1 MADNLSPLVNLDL
14 INQIYKT
21 INAQIT
27 ERVYDPEYYSGATLG
42 TSKYKYVEA
51 YIRGNT
57 STGTLNGLT
66 LAKATAGFTI
76 SGGETTSKILTVAD
90 TATINKSLEVTA
102 ATSITGTLTVS
113 AATNIVK
120 GLTVGTTSTGAVT
133 IQSSGAG
140 NTTIE
145 GPSGGTATFT
155 APTSDV
161 LGSLQ
166 IKNNSYISTVSV
178 AHGKTISTRS
188 NLTVGESG
196 NTGDVVIKPKSTYK
210 LTITSND
217 TNATT
222 AILRNGT
229 CVITDDYAENN
240 TAGKLVKRDSNSNIN
255 VTSVNKI
262 AIDAATA
269 NANKIGL
276 SKGTASIAVT
286 EAGLNVS
293 KNLTVS
299 STATLGGT
307 NTGNITVKSAG
318 TDSTTIIGPNNGIA
332 AFTAPVTEGSGSLE
346 IKNSDSTA
354 KSTIKIATGKTID
367 TYSSLTIGN
376 KSNNGN
382 VVINPSGSNTLTING
397 SENADTAVT
406 LRSGTCVVTT
416 DCSENNTASTLVKR
430 DGNSNI
436 NVTSVNSVGITGGK
450 ENSTDKI
457 TLSKGSANI
466 NVTGASLSISKNLKV
481 LSVATLGE
489 ANTGSVT
496 IKSAGDNGTV
506 IVGPNGGVAAQ
517 LVGGKYTT
525 SATIE
530 NSTTPELNKLLKI
543 TNVSKNTFLAGPT
556 SGENDVPK
564 YRPISSDDL
573 VNVTAGSAKTVT
585 ANSYSNSSEASYYVT
600 AVQNTGDN
608 NSLYASTEG
617 VYIKRVST
625 TDSGSSDTTT
635 SYHLYASAVHNA
647 VWNDLADCIEVPE
660 DTNLE
665 FGYCYSWNGDK
676 VEKSSRKSRNCIGI
690 HSNTAGLFM
699 GEKPVKTIQAAVAG
713 FVLAHMDRAYP
724 EGTPLTWGDDGKLVK
739 CGVVKRIL
747 HPERIIA
754 TFYKEETQETWH
766 GVKVH
771 DRHWVKVR

>member
-102 ATSITGTLTVS
+102 ATSITDTLTVS
-113 AATNIVK
+113 AATNIK
-120 GLTVGTTSTGAVT
+120 KDLTVGADTTNTGAVT

-145 GPSGGTATFT
+145 GPSGGTATFK

-178 AHGKTISTRS
+178 AHGKTISARS

-307 NTGNITVKSAG
+307 NTGDITVKSAG

-346 IKNSDSTA
+346 IKNSDGTA

-367 TYSSLTIGN
+367 TYSSLTIGS
-376 KSNNGN
+376 KSNTYN
-382 VVINPSGSNTLTING
+382 
-397 SENADTAVT
+397 
-406 LRSGTCVVTT
+406 
-416 DCSENNTASTLVKR
+416 KR
-430 DGNSNI
+430 
-436 NVTSVNSVGITGGK
+436 
-450 ENSTDKI
+450 
-457 TLSKGSANI
+457 
-466 NVTGASLSISKNLKV
+466 
-481 LSVATLGE
+481 
-489 ANTGSVT
+489 
-496 IKSAGDNGTV
+496 
-506 IVGPNGGVAAQ
+506 
-517 LVGGKYTT
+517 
-525 SATIE
+525 
-530 NSTTPELNKLLKI
+530 
-543 TNVSKNTFLAGPT
+543 F
-556 SGENDVPK
+556 
-564 YRPISSDDL
+564 
-573 VNVTAGSAKTVT
+573 
-585 ANSYSNSSEASYYVT
+585 
-600 AVQNTGDN
+600 
-608 NSLYASTEG
+608 
-617 VYIKRVST
+617 
-625 TDSGSSDTTT
+625 
-635 SYHLYASAVHNA
+635 
-647 VWNDLADCIEVPE
+647 
-660 DTNLE
+660 
-665 FGYCYSWNGDK
+665 
-676 VEKSSRKSRNCIGI
+676 
-690 HSNTAGLFM
+690 
-699 GEKPVKTIQAAVAG
+699 
-713 FVLAHMDRAYP
+713 
-724 EGTPLTWGDDGKLVK
+724 
-739 CGVVKRIL
+739 
-747 HPERIIA
+747 
-754 TFYKEETQETWH
+754 
-766 GVKVH
+766 
-771 DRHWVKVR
+771 